1 MLSRLLETKGVFEY
15 CKAARKVKQK
25 YTDTTFYLAGR
36 EEDINVKDIQEYI
49 DDNSIVYLGVLN
61 DVIPFLEKSTV
72 NVLPSYREGFGLVNA
87 EAAAIGRP
95 SITCD
100 TNGTRDTILDGFS
113 GFLVRVANVDDIAE
127 KMIYFIENPEQVVI
141 MGQNARK
148 FAEDNFAVNKINA
161 QIGNVILKHYNH

>member
-1 MLSRLLETKGVFEY
+1 M
-15 CKAARKVKQK
+15 KQK
-25 YTDTTFYLAGR
+25 YFDTTFYLAGR

-49 DDNSIVYLGVLN
+49 DDNSIAYLGELK
-61 DVIPFLEKSTV
+61 DVIPFLEQSTV

-100 TNGTRDTILDGFS
+100 TNGTRDTIIDGSS
-113 GFLVRVANVDDIAE
+113 GFLVKVESVGDIVE
-127 KMIYFIENPEQVVI
+127 KMIYFIENPEQANI

-148 FAEDNFAVNKINA
+148 FAEENFDANIINKKII
-161 QIGNVILKHYNH
+161 QTVIGDKLENV